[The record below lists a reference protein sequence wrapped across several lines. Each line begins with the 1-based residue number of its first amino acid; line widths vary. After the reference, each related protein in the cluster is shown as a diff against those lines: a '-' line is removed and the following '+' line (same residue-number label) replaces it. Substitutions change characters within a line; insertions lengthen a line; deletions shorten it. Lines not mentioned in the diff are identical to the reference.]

1 MEENQIIR
9 YIMGKADRQERRKMS
24 EWLLADPGN
33 MERFASLKAKYVFSS
48 MPNTILP
55 EKENRLL
62 PTLIGIAAAL
72 FIPLLAGALYLL
84 VERKSTMENLDEAH
98 RQMELLTSQA
108 AGNVT
113 YFANPGTKS
122 IVVLPDSSI
131 VRLNGNSKLIVPQTF
146 SPLRREL
153 FLSGEGYFEIVHH
166 EDWPMVVRT
175 PKDISVN
182 VLGTTFDLSAYEN
195 DADIKLTLIEGKVTL
210 TEEKSNHTHELR
222 PNQEIRIA
230 DATAEP
236 VKAPA
241 APKIVRADIK
251 KNTGWIHGDLIFD
264 DTPMPEVARQLERW
278 YGVRIHIADEDI
290 LKYHFT
296 ATFTTESITRVL
308 DLIRFSSMLEY
319 EINGTDVYI
328 SHTRWH

>member
-1 MEENQIIR
+1 MEEKQIIR
-9 YIMGKADRQERRKMS
+9 YIMGKADRQERRAMS
-24 EWLLADPGN
+24 EWLMASPEN

-72 FIPLLAGALYLL
+72 FIPLLAGAVYLFIEKKAA
-84 VERKSTMENLDEAH
+84 VENFREAS
-98 RQMELLTSQA
+98 RQVEILSSQTP
-108 AGNVT
+108 GNIT

-146 SPLRREL
+146 SPVQREL
-153 FLSGEGYFEIVHH
+153 FLSGEGYFEVTHH
-166 EDWPMVVRT
+166 ENWPMVVRT
-175 PKDISVN
+175 PKDVSVN

-195 DADIKLTLIEGKVTL
+195 DAAIKLTLIEGKVTL
-210 TEEKSNHTHELR
+210 TEERTNHTHEVK

-230 DATAEP
+230 DLTSDP
-236 VKAPA
+236 VELPPAPR
-241 APKIVRADIK
+241 IVRADIT
-251 KNTGWIHGDLIFD
+251 KNTGWIHGELIFD
-264 DTPMPEVARQLERW
+264 NTPMTEVSKQLERW
-278 YGVRIHIADEDI
+278 YGVNIHVSDEDI
-290 LKYHFT
+290 LKYRFT

-308 DLIRFSSMLEY
+308 DLIRFSTMLDY

-328 SHTRWH
+328 SRPRRR